1 MITRVFVT
9 YISYKIIME
18 NSLPEQ
24 CLSVNPYTGEI
35 ILLTKGKMGYIDGI
49 KIEIV
54 SNNPKMK
61 LSNHEIVN
69 LLNRSRGISKEQEM
83 AMLSGSMFGW
93 DIPAANP
100 ASYNSL
106 E

>member
-1 MITRVFVT
+1 
-9 YISYKIIME
+9 ME
-18 NSLPEQ
+18 NSLPKQ
-24 CLSVNPYTGEI
+24 CLSVNPYTGKI

-49 KIEIV
+49 KIEVV
-54 SNNPKMK
+54 SNNPNLH

-69 LLNRSRGISKEQEM
+69 LLNRSQGISKEQEM

-93 DIPAANP
+93 DILAANP
-100 ASYNSL
+100 ASYKNL